1 MGVGADA
8 ALYLLGQI
16 GYEGPIL
23 TQRFESNVGTRI
35 RGKVL
40 DIVLSEN
47 TGVEVVGSHSM
58 ARTKSWRDDVRN
70 GMQALILQNA
80 GNFKGIWASFDGQA
94 FIIDDILAAQGMA
107 KGDVALVS
115 IDGGAEAYRRI
126 KDPASMMTATV
137 AIPFEVMGKAAVD
150 AMERIAV
157 GGEAREAI
165 TAGPYLFMNAVLV
178 DLLQRR
184 PVPRLSVC
192 GVRRRLPPRLRS
204 RRGTV
209 ATILSVEGAM
219 KTFGAVEALR
229 GADLGVTRG
238 EIHAICGDNGA
249 GKSTLIKLISGVEQP
264 DAGTIRLRGEAIAF
278 TSPQQALEAGIA
290 TIYQDLGLAP
300 RMTIYENIFMGSELE
315 RRLLGLKCLDKR
327 AMRNESRAYLDRLG
341 IGLTNMDTPV
351 EELSG
356 GQRQAVAICRA
367 LRWNADVIIMDEPTA
382 ALGVRETEHVLDL
395 IRMLKQRGA
404 TVIVVSHNMNHV
416 AAIADRATIL
426 RSGRTQADVSLDG
439 VTPDALSRLILSGRA
454 A

>member
-1 MGVGADA
+1 M
-8 ALYLLGQI
+8 
-16 GYEGPIL
+16 
-23 TQRFESNVGTRI
+23 
-35 RGKVL
+35 
-40 DIVLSEN
+40 
-47 TGVEVVGSHSM
+47 
-58 ARTKSWRDDVRN
+58 
-70 GMQALILQNA
+70 
-80 GNFKGIWASFDGQA
+80 
-94 FIIDDILAAQGMA
+94 
-107 KGDVALVS
+107 
-115 IDGGAEAYRRI
+115 
-126 KDPASMMTATV
+126 
-137 AIPFEVMGKAAVD
+137 
-150 AMERIAV
+150 
-157 GGEAREAI
+157 
-165 TAGPYLFMNAVLV
+165 
-178 DLLQRR
+178 
-184 PVPRLSVC
+184 
-192 GVRRRLPPRLRS
+192 
-204 RRGTV
+204 

-439 VTPDALSRLILSGRA
+439 VTPDALSRLILSGQA